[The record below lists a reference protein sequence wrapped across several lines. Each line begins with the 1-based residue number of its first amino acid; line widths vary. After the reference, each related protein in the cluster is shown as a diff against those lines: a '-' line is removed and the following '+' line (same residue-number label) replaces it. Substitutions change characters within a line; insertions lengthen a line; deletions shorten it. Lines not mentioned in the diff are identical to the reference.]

1 MSALQMLFLM
11 LSGFGAGIIGALF
24 GLGGGILIIPILV
37 LVLKVPMH
45 NAIATSLLCVIAT
58 SSAAASKNVAR
69 GIANVRLGIT
79 LEVWTVAGAMVGGLI
94 AGYLPG
100 RVLML
105 LFAAAMLVMAVPMS
119 RGLDDEEREQDSSAE
134 NLDIEPVG
142 FMNRLRGEYFDPS
155 QDTTVSYRLTNLPT
169 AMGVSV
175 LAGGL
180 SGLLG
185 VGGGILKVPVLSL
198 YCSIPLKA
206 AAATSNFMIGVTA
219 AASAIV
225 YYGRGDVSP
234 LITGASVVG
243 VFLGSRTGSV
253 LATHVHPRK
262 LRKAFALLMAIIA
275 IQMFWKAITGN
286 VR

>member
-1 MSALQMLFLM
+1 MTVLQMLFLM

-24 GLGGGILIIPILV
+24 GLGGGILIIPILA

-69 GIANVRLGIT
+69 GIANVRLGMT
-79 LEVWTVAGAMVGGLI
+79 LELWTVAGAMVGGLI

-100 RVLML
+100 RTLML
-105 LFAAAMLVMAVPMS
+105 LFATAMLLMSIPMS
-119 RGLDDEEREQDSSAE
+119 RGVEDEGHEQDSSAG
-134 NLDIEPVG
+134 NLEIEPLA
-142 FMNRLRGEYFDPS
+142 FRDRLRGEYFDTA
-155 QDTTVSYRLTNLPT
+155 QNVTVSYRLTNLPA

-198 YCSIPLKA
+198 YCGIPLKA

-219 AASAIV
+219 VASAVV

-234 LITGASVVG
+234 LITGASVLG
-243 VFLGSRTGSV
+243 VFLGSRIGSV
-253 LATHVHPRK
+253 IANYVHPRR
-262 LRKAFALLMAIIA
+262 LRKAFALLMAIVA
-275 IQMFWKAITGN
+275 LQMFWRAIGGN